1 MVTMLLSHRWQRLFF
16 ALLITIWGGIV
27 LPSFIPSQAKG
38 EQDQP
43 GQTNV
48 ELTGKELAQLVYDRD
63 IGDDSC
69 AHSVMVLI
77 SRSGKK
83 RIRHFI
89 IYQKDDAKRLKQLIR
104 FTSPADIEG
113 TGFLSFEKDDE
124 ASEQFLYLPA
134 LRRTRRIV
142 SSQKDHRFVNTDFTY
157 EDMERMRV
165 EDYAHTISGE
175 EKKHGRD
182 CWILESRPK
191 GKTDSQ
197 YSLVKSWVAKEI
209 YIPLFVEYYSKKGKL
224 IKEYSVAKLEKIQKI
239 LTEIEVVMTDLEREH
254 RTLIKVK
261 DIRYNSNLP
270 DDTFTRRNLEMW

>member
-1 MVTMLLSHRWQRLFF
+1 MSPSLLTF
-16 ALLITIWGGIV
+16 
-27 LPSFIPSQAKG
+27 QAKAESG
-38 EQDQP
+38 MTK
-43 GQTNV
+43 QTNV
-48 ELTGKELAQLVYDRD
+48 VLTGKELAQLVYDRD

-69 AHSVMVLI
+69 AHSAMGLI

-89 IYQKDDAKRLKQLIR
+89 IYQKDDGKLLKQLIR

-113 TGFLSFEKDDE
+113 TGFLSFEREDKE
-124 ASEQFLYLPA
+124 TEQFLYLPA

-157 EDMERMRV
+157 EDMERRQV
-165 EDYAHTISGE
+165 EDYTHTISGE
-175 EKKHGRD
+175 EKKLGRD

-191 GKTDSQ
+191 AKAQSQ

-209 YIPLFVEYYSKKGKL
+209 YVPLFVEYYSKKGKL
-224 IKEYSVAKLEKIQKI
+224 IKEYSVAKLEKIQGI
-239 LTEIEVVMTDLEREH
+239 WTEIEVVMTDLEREY

-261 DIRYNSNLP
+261 DIKYNSNLP
-270 DDTFTRRNLEMW
+270 DDTFTRRNLETW